1 MPTQTQVKFN
11 AVVFEEKIHQELAQR
26 VKGYSVVIA
35 NESDIQAKVSSGWAQ
50 APGDGNVP
58 MKTFISSGI
67 GSVSKVLTAVALLH
81 LFDRHKLSSASVQE
95 QLDMSIWDKLPLKW
109 RETTLAGKNFE
120 KVTYRSLLQHKSGI
134 ASDGIEPPKEYSDN
148 GIGFYFI
155 LQKGVDENKIGERDY
170 NNYAMVLVGLLVAAI
185 AYPEQVAK
193 FHQEHKNLDHF
204 EYTKALRLEYLR
216 LYEKYM
222 REEIFSQAFES
233 IAPTCR
239 PERELPDDKYAK
251 GYANRDDKTGSSPQR
266 KDPCNPQGG
275 WFLSAQELAQFA
287 RTLAFSN
294 RYIGPTTR
302 ASLYDPT
309 NIQTRDE
316 RMVYSSLIGQSGFE
330 KEFEEEL
337 GQKDLRWAYHDG
349 SVSGYRAI
357 FMKLPY
363 DYYGVI
369 TVNSGV
375 AVSSDED
382 GETVFLAQL
391 LIDSFYEATRNQPIS
406 LAKHGISEGKY
417 QQYVSELAEHGS
429 MPDWINFY
437 NVGDEVFV
445 NVIFLPSK
453 TTWLARH
460 GLTSKEYQDL
470 YDEHVENGSYKLKQ
484 VDSYVKSGQIRY
496 AVILVKGDS
505 TNMPAYHGITAD
517 EHQKKIDTLTAQGF
531 VPVNLSVTSIDGQRR
546 YAVFYEKKTVGG
558 LAVKSFLTGEQ
569 YQTFVDEQVEAKRE
583 IAYLKSY
590 NHNGDI
596 RYSAIF
602 YGNINRLQILKHEM
616 SSSGYQREFDRWV
629 GQEGYALTMVTAAAK
644 DRNHVFAAVW
654 QK

>member
-11 AVVFEEKIHQELAQR
+11 AVVFEEKIHQALVNQI
-26 VKGYSVVIA
+26 KGYAVVIA
-35 NESDIQAKVSSGWAQ
+35 NESDIQAKVSGGWAQ

-58 MKTFISSGI
+58 MKTYISSGI

-81 LFDRHKLSSASVQE
+81 LFDRHKLSSASVQD
-95 QLDMSIWDKLPLKW
+95 QLDMSIWDKLPSKW
-109 RETTLAGKNFE
+109 RETTLARKNFE
-120 KVTYRSLLQHKSGI
+120 KVTYRKLLQHKSGI
-134 ASDGIEPPKEYSDN
+134 ASDDIVPPDEYSKN

-155 LQKGVDENKIGERDY
+155 LQKGVDESRIGTREY
-170 NNYAMVLVGLLVAAI
+170 NNYGMVLVGLLVAAI

-193 FHQEHKNLDHF
+193 FHQQHKHLDHF
-204 EYTKALRLEYLR
+204 EYTKALRIEYLR

-222 REEIFSQAFES
+222 REEIFSQAFEA

-239 PERELPDDKYAK
+239 PEHELPDNKYAK
-251 GYANRDDKTGSSPQR
+251 SYADLNDKTGRSAQR

-275 WFLSAQELAQFA
+275 WYLSAQELAQFA
-287 RTLAFSN
+287 RTLAFTN
-294 RYIGPTTR
+294 RYIGSTTR
-302 ASLYDPT
+302 ASLYDP
-309 NIQTRDE
+309 QTQGDRDDD
-316 RMVYSSLIGQSGFE
+316 RIVYSSVIKNGGFG
-330 KEFEEEL
+330 EEL
-337 GQKDLRWAYHDG
+337 GQDWWAYHDG
-349 SVSGYRAI
+349 LVLSYRAI

-363 DYYGVI
+363 DYYGIV
-369 TVNSGV
+369 TVNSGDK
-375 AVSSDED
+375 ST
-382 GETVFLAQL
+382 GFLANL

-406 LAKHGISEGKY
+406 LAKHGITEGKY

-445 NVIFLPSK
+445 NVIFRPSK
-453 TTWLARH
+453 TDWLARH
-460 GLTSKEYQDL
+460 NLTSKEYQDL
-470 YDEHVENGSYKLKQ
+470 YNEHVDNGSYKLKQ

-505 TNMPAYHGITAD
+505 TNMPPFHGITAA
-517 EHQKKIDTLTAQGF
+517 EHQEKFDTLMAQGF

-546 YAVFYEKKTVGG
+546 YAGFYEKKTVSG

-602 YGNINRLQILKHEM
+602 YGNINRSQVLKHEM
-616 SSSGYQREFDRWV
+616 SSSGYQREFDQWV

-644 DRNHVFAAVW
+644 TRNHVFAAVW